1 MTDVAISVA
10 NLRVAYGDTEILHGI
25 GFTVAWGE
33 VRGYLGPNG
42 AGKSTTIRALV
53 GLQAPTSGEVR
64 IAGFDPVREAM
75 RARAGFGYVP
85 DAGGLFTLLTPQE
98 HLALVADL
106 HDLARDVAAAR
117 IDAMIARFG
126 LAAFLTRR
134 IDTLSKGQ
142 RQRVALACG
151 LLHEPRVWLLDE
163 PMDGLDVEGAVALR
177 KAVREHADR
186 GGAVLYCSHV
196 LDVVERLC
204 DRTLI
209 LAAGHVVAD
218 APTRELVARSADRR
232 LETVFQQLV
241 RSDAELRRALEA

>member
-98 HLALVADL
+98 HLALVADRIAFAGPL
-106 HDLARDVAAAR
+106 THDDGVTMIGSLLAIDFDSRDAAR
-117 IDAMIARFG
+117 AW
-126 LAAFLTRR
+126 LA
-134 IDTLSKGQ
+134 
-142 RQRVALACG
+142 
-151 LLHEPRVWLLDE
+151 DE
-163 PMDGLDVEGAVALR
+163 PFTRAGLYTGVEIHAFVNLWPQ
-177 KAVREHADR
+177 KAGFPPA
-186 GGAVLYCSHV
+186 
-196 LDVVERLC
+196 
-204 DRTLI
+204 
-209 LAAGHVVAD
+209 
-218 APTRELVARSADRR
+218 
-232 LETVFQQLV
+232 
-241 RSDAELRRALEA
+241 